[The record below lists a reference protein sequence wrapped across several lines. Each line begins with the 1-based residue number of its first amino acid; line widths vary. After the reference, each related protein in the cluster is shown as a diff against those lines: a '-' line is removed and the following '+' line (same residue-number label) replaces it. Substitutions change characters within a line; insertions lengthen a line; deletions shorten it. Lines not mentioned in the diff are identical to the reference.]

1 MEFVDFEFEGQ
12 EYDVEYAGGVFVDND
27 EFNSICNDCLK
38 ILKIESFAG
47 EVMDISIWEKSE
59 KFLEAFEEFLLNVE

>member
-1 MEFVDFEFEGQ
+1 MECVDFEFEGQ

-27 EFNSICNDCLK
+27 EFNSICSDGLD

-47 EVMDISIWEKSE
+47 EVIDISTWAKSE
-59 KFLEAFEEFLLNVE
+59 KFVEAFQEFLLNLE